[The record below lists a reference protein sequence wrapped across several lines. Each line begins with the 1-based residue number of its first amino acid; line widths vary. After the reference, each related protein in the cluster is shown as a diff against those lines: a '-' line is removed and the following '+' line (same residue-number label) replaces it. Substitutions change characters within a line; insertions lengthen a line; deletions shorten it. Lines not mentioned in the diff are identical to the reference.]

1 MFNYNEFEKWID
13 DVVGDGLPDETVAV
27 NFNLYEESEDNTW
40 AVQFICADTFDDEDE
55 DWACDEIFSSD
66 ENMYIWTE
74 DGGWEK
80 ALDTA
85 SSNIRM
91 YLEKGRYATK
101 LKKFEAVG
109 VGFVDGD
116 IDLVFVKN

>member
-1 MFNYNEFEKWID
+1 MFNYEEFEKWID
-13 DVVGDGLPDETVAV
+13 DVIGSGLPDETVAV

-40 AVQFICADTFDDEDE
+40 AVQFICADTFDEEDG

-74 DGGWEK
+74 TGGWEK

-85 SSNIRM
+85 ASNIKE
-91 YLEKGRYATK
+91 YLEKGQYAK
-101 LKKFEAVG
+101 DLKKFEAVG

-116 IDLVFVKN
+116 IDLVYTRD